1 MLERT
6 LKVVK
11 TAEGFK
17 ITNPGVLKILK
28 EQMFKGGNSRA
39 RNLKFGRRECMG
51 KRKRVCLLWI
61 MLKWSMVFHCVYSA
75 YS

>member
-1 MLERT
+1 MIIYADYMLERT

-28 EQMFKGGNSRA
+28 EQMFKGEN
-39 RNLKFGRRECMG
+39 
-51 KRKRVCLLWI
+51 
-61 MLKWSMVFHCVYSA
+61 
-75 YS
+75 